1 MDETTLQMVQ
11 RHVRQGEVLV
21 LRQRK
26 LVAKIIDAGRDPDE
40 AESILVML
48 ENSQDQHVAHLERIT
63 D

>member
-1 MDETTLQMVQ
+1 MVETTLQMAQ

-26 LVAKIIDAGRDPDE
+26 LVAKIIAGGRDPDE
-40 AESILVML
+40 AESLL
-48 ENSQDQHVAHLERIT
+48 ALLQDWQDGHVAYLV